1 MDKEE
6 GSIVVISDT
15 HLGLRPSAWKI
26 PGLRNTLSCEPK
38 ILSGFLNWL
47 KKLEEGEPYSIR
59 LSDDSEK
66 RLLPPSE
73 LILLGD
79 IIELWDASDRA
90 IEYCSRDFNR
100 AVSELECEK
109 VYVLGNHDDVLVEVS
124 TVLPSGTSSLDIV
137 TDIYPRESEETPFLK
152 RGGRSYIFLHG
163 HQFDT
168 LSQLAGPLS
177 KSLAWTRDGAEA
189 FGTFSWLLVG
199 IFLISV
205 FLKMFNLAEIDVYL
219 LGLLGILSIPRIV
232 ISLARP
238 VWNRLFGKRYKQEGA
253 VKGFYNYWRKISV
266 RADYPSDINVVYGH
280 THLTDIITPEEIEE
294 IIDRDGW
301 KPELTLL
308 NIPSWVKD
316 QAKED
321 VLLATF
327 LYIDDEGAYYVGWD
341 WNKEAP
347 FLISDEAISDR
358 VRGLTLSNEAQEA
371 LVSMGWPEKLAD
383 KWTKPYQYKR
393 KKSGARKISE

>member
-15 HLGLRPSAWKI
+15 HLGLRPSTFNVF
-26 PGLRNTLSCEPK
+26 GLRNTLSCEPK

-47 KKLEEGEPYSIR
+47 KKLEEGGHYSIR
-59 LSDDSEK
+59 LSDDREK

-79 IIELWDASDRA
+79 MIELWDASDRA
-90 IEYCSRDFNR
+90 IEFCSRDFNR
-100 AVSELECEK
+100 ALSELECEK
-109 VYVLGNHDDVLVEVS
+109 VYLLGNHDDVLVEVS

-137 TDIYPRESEETPFLK
+137 TDIYPRQGEETPYLE
-152 RGGRSYIFLHG
+152 RGGRSYVFLHG

-168 LSQLAGPLS
+168 LSQQAGPLS
-177 KSLAWTRDGAEA
+177 KSFAWARDGAEA

-199 IFLISV
+199 IFLISA
-205 FLKMFNLAEIDVYL
+205 LSKIFNLVDIDVYL
-219 LGLLGILSIPRIV
+219 LGLLGVLSIPRIV

-238 VWNRLFGKRYKQEGA
+238 FWNKLFSKRYKQEGA
-253 VKGFYNYWRKISV
+253 VRGFYRYWREISKA
-266 RADYPSDINVVYGH
+266 ADYPSDVNVVYGH
-280 THLTDIITPEEIEE
+280 THLTDIITPDEIEE
-294 IIDRDGW
+294 ILDRDDW
-301 KPELTLL
+301 RPELTLL

-327 LYIDDEGAYYVGWD
+327 LYIDGDGAYFVGWD
-341 WNKEAP
+341 WNEEAP

-358 VRGLTLSNEAQEA
+358 VKGLTLSKEAQEA
-371 LVSMGWPEKLAD
+371 LVSRGWPEKLAE
-383 KWTKPYQYKR
+383 KWSKPYNYTR
-393 KKSGARKISE
+393 KKRATA

>member
-1 MDKEE
+1 MEKEE
-6 GSIVVISDT
+6 GSIIVISDT
-15 HLGLRPSAWKI
+15 HLGLRPSTWNI
-26 PGLRNTLSCEPK
+26 LGLRNTLSCEPK
-38 ILSGFLNWL
+38 ILSGFMNCA
-47 KKLEEGEPYSIR
+47 R
-59 LSDDSEK
+59 
-66 RLLPPSE
+66 
-73 LILLGD
+73 GD

-109 VYVLGNHDDVLVEVS
+109 VHVLGNHDDVLVEVS
-124 TVLPSGTSSLDIV
+124 TVLSSGTSSFDIV
-137 TDIYPRESEETPFLK
+137 ADIYPRQGEETPYLE
-152 RGGRSYIFLHG
+152 RGGRKYVFLHG

-168 LSQLAGPLS
+168 LAQIAGPLS
-177 KSLAWTRDGAEA
+177 KSLAWIRDGAEA

-199 IFLISV
+199 VFLISV
-205 FLKMFNLAEIDVYL
+205 FSKMFNLVEIDVYL

-238 VWNRLFGKRYKQEGA
+238 VWNSLFGKRYRQEGA
-253 VKGFYNYWRKISV
+253 VRGFYNYWRKISA
-266 RADYPSDINVVYGH
+266 RASYPSDINVVYGH
-280 THLTDIITPEEIEE
+280 THLTDIITPGELEE
-294 IIDRDGW
+294 IIDGDGW
-301 KPELTLL
+301 EPEMTLL

-341 WNKEAP
+341 WNEEAP

-358 VRGLTLSNEAQEA
+358 VRGLTLSNEAQRA

-383 KWTKPYQYKR
+383 KWSRPYQYTR
-393 KKSGARKISE
+393 KKSGAREISV